1 MPGINLIEMKNEILR
16 GDKPKKNLIV
26 EIVAATLL
34 IFFVH
39 TFISSFIQLQSL
51 KNLLAFYT
59 KYTTETAWLM
69 IASELLLSILLF
81 MPRLRKWGLI
91 LVIPFAILG
100 FYIVITHYRYPND
113 FGGILNV
120 LSSTQQLVLYC
131 LLFVLALSGL
141 LSRFRKQKTKIEEKA
156 SVAFT

>member
-1 MPGINLIEMKNEILR
+1 MKNEILR
-16 GDKPKKNLIV
+16 GEKPKRNVIV
-26 EIVAATLL
+26 EIIAATLL

-69 IASELLLSILLF
+69 IASELLISILLF

-100 FYIVITHYRYPND
+100 FYIVVTHYRYPND
-113 FGGILNV
+113 FGGLLNT

-131 LLFVLALSGL
+131 LLFALALSGL
-141 LSRFRKQKTKIEEKA
+141 LSGFRKQKSKTEKEP
-156 SVAFT
+156 SVVFT